1 MQEELVDC
9 AVAVTRSRCSGHQG
23 VCNESIDAVAIV
35 NASLYD
41 GHSHSGHLSSISHGG
56 TDECHVR
63 GRGPATHFVL

>member
-23 VCNESIDAVAIV
+23 VCRRCNESIEAVAVAVV

-41 GHSHSGHLSSISHGG
+41 GHSHSG
-56 TDECHVR
+56 R
-63 GRGPATHFVL
+63 M